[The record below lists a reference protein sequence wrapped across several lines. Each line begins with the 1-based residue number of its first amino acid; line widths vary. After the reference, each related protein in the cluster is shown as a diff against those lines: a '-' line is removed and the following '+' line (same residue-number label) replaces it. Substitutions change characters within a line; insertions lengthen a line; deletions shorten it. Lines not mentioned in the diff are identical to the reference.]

1 MTLMKRHEEEDRDVT
16 AETPEAES
24 SDRHLAEPPTTD
36 VDSASSGPEPS
47 RALEIGI
54 SVGGILV
61 FAVVLYLAMT
71 MSIRAEATSG
81 QIDARFWPTALA
93 ATGLVIAVGRL
104 ITSLVTTPENRDE
117 LDARQDGGF
126 RRVLLTVLVTIAF
139 VALWSVGEVIIAGY
153 RIQLFPIAM
162 ALYLAVLL
170 ALHGARGWKPFV
182 FFPIPL
188 TLGTYLL
195 FGTLLRIPL

>member
-1 MTLMKRHEEEDRDVT
+1 MTLMKRHEEDRDAAAAT
-16 AETPEAES
+16 REAAG
-24 SDRHLAEPPTTD
+24 SDRQPVESPTTD
-36 VDSASSGPEPS
+36 VDSASSRPAPS
-47 RALEIGI
+47 RGLEIGI
-54 SVGGILV
+54 SVGAILL
-61 FAVVLYLAMT
+61 FAAVLYLALT
-71 MSIRAEATSG
+71 MSIRAEAAPG
-81 QIDARFWPTALA
+81 QIDARFWPTVLA

-104 ITSLVTTPENRDE
+104 ITSLVVEPENRDE
-117 LDARQDGGF
+117 LDPRQVGGF
-126 RRVLLTVLVTIAF
+126 LRVLLTVLVTIAF
-139 VALWSVGEVIIAGY
+139 VALWSVGEVIVAGY

-182 FFPIPL
+182 VFPIPL

>member
-1 MTLMKRHEEEDRDVT
+1 MTLMMRHKEEDRDAT
-16 AETPEAES
+16 SATPEVEGSDSHQAE
-24 SDRHLAEPPTTD
+24 HLTTD
-36 VDSASSGPEPS
+36 VDSAFSGPAPS

-54 SVGGILV
+54 SVGAVLV

-93 ATGLVIAVGRL
+93 TTGLVIAVGRL
-104 ITSLVTTPENRDE
+104 ITSLVTAPENRDE

-126 RRVLLTVLVTIAF
+126 RRVLLTVLVTVAF
-139 VALWSVGEVIIAGY
+139 VAFWSVGEVIVAGY

-162 ALYLAVLL
+162 ALYLAVFI
-170 ALHGARGWKPFV
+170 ALHGARGWKPFA

-195 FGTLLRIPL
+195 FGALLRIPL